1 MSVLIFYKAQP
12 QEDVN
17 MEEDEGNAQEQE
29 REQEQENGEH
39 LLFLLPLKWVCWSF
53 I

>member
-1 MSVLIFYKAQP
+1 MSVLIFNITQP

-39 LLFLLPLKWVCWSF
+39 LLFLLPLKWVC
-53 I
+53 